1 MAIHP
6 PGEGAPPASHQA
18 AAEAAMAS
26 QRGVVRNLAGTHLLS
41 APAVV
46 GAIQLAAVL
55 EQSQGSPREQAAD
68 LDRLQTGLGWL
79 TWVLTERPG
88 WPENSAAPQAAPEAS
103 PLVDLLATALEPRP
117 AAATTLALATELAS
131 LLRCERVSFGRFERG
146 ELTIEAISHSAQL
159 DERSR
164 LARDLTAAMQD
175 ALDQDA
181 VVVHPAPE
189 GETPL
194 AAAAHRRL
202 AEEQSLTAVWTF
214 PLREGDEWIGA
225 FLVEFTAGQ
234 QAPGAAPGWLGQ
246 LASLLAPVLGMRW
259 REEASLGRRLR
270 GILRDD
276 LPRAL
281 GWERLNVRLAF
292 GATALLIALLA
303 ALPATHRVAAP
314 AELEGVVQRAIVA
327 PMQAYVAES
336 RYRAGDVVSEGEV
349 LGVLEDAD
357 LRLEARKWQA
367 KRAQRRKELR
377 AAMAAIDRSQVR
389 ILQAQV
395 DQADAEL
402 ALIEEQL
409 QRTRLVAPFDGI
421 VTHGDLSQALG
432 TPVERGEVLF
442 EVAPLDD
449 YRIILE
455 VDSADIGF
463 VQSDQQGRLT
473 LQALPGRHLPLL
485 VQRVTPISTADEG
498 RSFFRVEAALEGDG
512 TGLRPG
518 MDGVAKIDVGRRSL
532 LWIWTHGVVD
542 WLRLA
547 WWAWVP

>member
-1 MAIHP
+1 
-6 PGEGAPPASHQA
+6 
-18 AAEAAMAS
+18 
-26 QRGVVRNLAGTHLLS
+26 V
-41 APAVV
+41 
-46 GAIQLAAVL
+46 
-55 EQSQGSPREQAAD
+55 
-68 LDRLQTGLGWL
+68 
-79 TWVLTERPG
+79 
-88 WPENSAAPQAAPEAS
+88 
-103 PLVDLLATALEPRP
+103 
-117 AAATTLALATELAS
+117 
-131 LLRCERVSFGRFERG
+131 
-146 ELTIEAISHSAQL
+146 
-159 DERSR
+159 
-164 LARDLTAAMQD
+164 
-175 ALDQDA
+175 
-181 VVVHPAPE
+181 
-189 GETPL
+189 
-194 AAAAHRRL
+194 
-202 AEEQSLTAVWTF
+202 
-214 PLREGDEWIGA
+214 
-225 FLVEFTAGQ
+225 
-234 QAPGAAPGWLGQ
+234 
-246 LASLLAPVLGMRW
+246 
-259 REEASLGRRLR
+259 
-270 GILRDD
+270 
-276 LPRAL
+276 
-281 GWERLNVRLAF
+281 
-292 GATALLIALLA
+292 IALLA

-349 LGVLEDAD
+349 LGVLEDTD

-421 VTHGDLSQALG
+421 VTHGDLSQSLG

-463 VQSDQQGRLT
+463 VQSEQEGRLT
-473 LQALPGRHLPLL
+473 LQALPGRHLPLV

-518 MDGVAKIDVGRRSL
+518 MDGVAKIEVGRRSL
-532 LWIWTHGVVD
+532 LWIWTHGMID